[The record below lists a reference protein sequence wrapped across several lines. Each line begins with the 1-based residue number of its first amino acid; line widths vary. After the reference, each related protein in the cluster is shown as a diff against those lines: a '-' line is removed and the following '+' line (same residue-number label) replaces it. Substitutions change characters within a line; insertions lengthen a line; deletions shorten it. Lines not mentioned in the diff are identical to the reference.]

1 MPLTHF
7 GLFLITSIVI
17 IVAPGPDTLNV
28 LARSIG
34 QGRTAGFF
42 TTLGTCSGLLVHTTA
57 AALGLA
63 ALFQASAV
71 AYYVVKIVGAA
82 YLLYLGVRTILSKHA
97 IGVSTKPPVSQRRL
111 YVQGILTNV
120 LNPKLPPF
128 FLAFLPQFAD
138 PHAGAIGLQIL
149 MMGLI
154 FALITLLYLSLIAL
168 ASGSI
173 SRSLLSRPAW
183 ANRLRW
189 VTGSVLVGLGVRLAL
204 PEQR

>member
-1 MPLTHF
+1 MPLSHF
-7 GLFLITSIVI
+7 SLFLITSIVI
-17 IVAPGPDTLNV
+17 ILAPGPDTLNV

-34 QGRTAGFF
+34 QGRTAGLF

-82 YLLYLGVRTILSKHA
+82 YLIYLGVRTILSKHA
-97 IGVSTKPPVSQRRL
+97 IGVSAKPPVSRRRL
-111 YVQGILTNV
+111 YIQGILTNV

-138 PHAGAIGLQIL
+138 PRAGAIGMQIGV
-149 MMGLI
+149 MGVI
-154 FALITLLYLSLIAL
+154 FALITLVYLLLITL

-173 SRSLLSRPAW
+173 SHNLLSRPAW
-183 ANRLRW
+183 SRRLQW

-204 PEQR
+204 PERR